1 MQMWTAWKIKNQKRG
16 LRSGTGG
23 PHAGKPERAAGRR
36 GQFLQMFCSPSNAAA
51 FPAAARL
58 LAFFLAFFLVLLQ
71 PSETVQAQP
80 ALDLNAQVSLTLQYK
95 KDGKAIEGAAFR
107 LYRAASVS
115 QELVFSPEG
124 KFAEYTVDW
133 APSESSQWKSLAE
146 TLAGYV
152 RRDKPE
158 PVREGKTGADGLLSF
173 AGDDLKPGLYLV
185 LGDRRT
191 IGRYTYTPEPFLISL
206 PSYGEENA
214 WDYAPT
220 VVPKSS
226 SSYKPGGGGGGDPDP
241 GTLSR
246 RVLKV
251 WNDGNSAARPKEV
264 TVQLLRN
271 GDVYATAK
279 LNETNGWSF
288 SWNGLPR
295 GDVWEIVE
303 AEVPEGYYVSSS
315 LEGVTQVITNTK
327 GDRPPTPD
335 TPGTPNNPG
344 NPGEPVTP
352 ITPPELGFPPEPE
365 IPEMGTAVVPMAAAG
380 LPEAKALRGKLPQ
393 TGVLWYPV
401 PILAAAG
408 LLFFAVGWYQ
418 ERKRN
423 DRNE

>member
-1 MQMWTAWKIKNQKRG
+1 MQMQTAWKTEDRKQRFQPVKAGTRAEKRKTAAGKRG
-16 LRSGTGG
+16 LFWHS
-23 PHAGKPERAAGRR
+23 
-36 GQFLQMFCSPSNAAA
+36 FCLRTASAVLHTAV
-51 FPAAARL
+51 RL
-58 LAFFLAFFLVLLQ
+58 LAFSLALLLCLLQ

-80 ALDLNAQVSLTLQYK
+80 APDLNAQVSLTLQYK

-124 KFAEYTVDW
+124 KFAEYAVDW
-133 APSESSQWKSLAE
+133 APKESSQWKALAE

-158 PVREGKTGADGLLSF
+158 PIREGKTGADGLLSF
-173 AGDDLKPGLYLV
+173 AGDDLKPGLYLI

-191 IGRYTYTPEPFLISL
+191 AGRYTYTPEPFLISL
-206 PSYGEENA
+206 PSYGEENT

-226 SSYKPGGGGGGDPDP
+226 SSYNPGGGGGDPDP

-251 WNDGNSAARPKEV
+251 WNDGNSTERPKEV

-271 GDVYATAK
+271 GEVYATAK
-279 LNETNGWSF
+279 LNELNGWSF
-288 SWNGLPR
+288 SWSGLPR

-303 AEVPEGYYVSSS
+303 AEVPESYYVSSS

-327 GDRPPTPD
+327 GDRPPTPE
-335 TPGTPNNPG
+335 

-352 ITPPELGFPPEPE
+352 ITPPELGVPPEPE
-365 IPEMGTAVVPMAAAG
+365 IPEMGASGGMPMAAMP
-380 LPEAKALRGKLPQ
+380 PEAKAPRGKLPQ